1 MSRHEFNP
9 ARGRVKRTVLFHAL
23 EEGVV
28 TASTLC
34 ALTGLGLASA
44 QGALVRLREGGLMR
58 WASKDVTPTTEHR
71 HSGHALTT
79 KGMEA
84 ALQIDKSEVIFASAE
99 TVEME
104 YH

>member
-34 ALTGLGLASA
+34 ALTGMRIASA
-44 QGALVRLREGGLMR
+44 QGALGRLREWGLMR
-58 WASKDVTPTTEHR
+58 WASKDVTPTTDQR
-71 HSGHALTT
+71 FSGHALTV
-79 KGMEA
+79 KGIEA
-84 ALQIDKSEVIFASAE
+84 AMQIDQSDVIFAKAE
-99 TVEME
+99 L
-104 YH
+104 